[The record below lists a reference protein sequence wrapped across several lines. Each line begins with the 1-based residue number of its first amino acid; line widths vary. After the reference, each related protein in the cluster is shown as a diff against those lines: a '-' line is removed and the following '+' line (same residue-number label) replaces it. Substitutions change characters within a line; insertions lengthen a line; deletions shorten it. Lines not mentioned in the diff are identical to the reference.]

1 MSLPSETQRS
11 RTGNFVDALAVYL
24 RPRVLIVLL
33 LGFSAGLP
41 LALSGET
48 LRVWMADRWGSSPIN
63 PRFSLAAWIS
73 ERR

>member
-1 MSLPSETQRS
+1 MTDTAPVKT
-11 RTGNFVDALAVYL
+11 TGVIDALAVYL

-48 LRVWMADRWGSSPIN
+48 LRVWMADRGVDSAPSG
-63 PRFSLAAWIS
+63 
-73 ERR
+73 